1 MATRM
6 QQRRGTAAQWTAANP
21 TLAAG
26 EIGFETDTNQFKIG
40 NGSSA
45 WSALSYF
52 KNLDGLDGVGGI
64 VTLNANGVIDVN
76 LIPQGVA
83 LDAELSQYV
92 EDHSAETE
100 NVHGISNTEDLVYQ
114 DDLSG
119 AISTEVTNRNTA
131 ITDAIVNEVSERN
144 TAIGTA
150 LADEVT
156 ERNTA
161 IDDAIALEV
170 TNRNTAITDAIT
182 LEVSNRD
189 EAIDDAIADEVT
201 ARNTAI
207 NDAITNEVT
216 LRDAAIDDAIA
227 DEVTARN
234 TAITADIGT
243 HNSDTSNVHGILDTT
258 VLATDSDVS
267 AAQTAAEG
275 YADSA
280 VSAHNSDKTNVHG
293 IANTDDLVLTNDA
306 RLSDE
311 RTPLDASI
319 TDAKI
324 NPATLLSQS
333 SISGLTT
340 DLAAKASLES
350 PTFTGTVVLPATTA
364 GGSIVPSTDNTYD
377 LGSPLLMW
385 KDIYVGPG
393 SLYVN
398 GQKVLQDES
407 GNIVISA
414 DANENLSLRTSGS
427 GNVELD
433 ATGTGNIQIKSAMV
447 IEGGSN
453 ITSSDGNAIVFGNAI
468 NTDTISS
475 KTTNTDLSLSAN
487 GTGKVYI
494 NDNAEVNGN
503 FVVGGNL
510 TVSGTTTTVNSET
523 ISLADNLIDLNSN
536 FTSGTPTE
544 NSGVRIKRGDSADVQ
559 LRWNEGSD
567 VWEFTNDGANYSTI
581 APLNSPTF
589 TGTVSGITKSMVGLG
604 NVDNTSDANKP
615 ISTATQTAL
624 DAKASTADLNSALLY
639 SFNNE
644 TSSYTLVLSDAT
656 NMVEMESSSAT
667 TVTVPTNSSVAFPI
681 GTTVDIFQ
689 KGTGQVTVA
698 ASGGVTIYATPGLKL
713 RTQYSGAT
721 LIKRDTNTWIL
732 TGDLSA

>member
-64 VTLNANGVIDVN
+64 VTLNANGVIDLN

-92 EDHSAETE
+92 DDHNDETE
-100 NVHGISNTEDLVYQ
+100 DIHGISNTANLVYQ

-131 ITDAIVNEVSERN
+131 ITDAIANEVTTRN
-144 TAIGTA
+144 
-150 LADEVT
+150 
-156 ERNTA
+156 
-161 IDDAIALEV
+161 
-170 TNRNTAITDAIT
+170 
-182 LEVSNRD
+182 

-207 NDAITNEVT
+207 TNAIADEVT
-216 LRDAAIDDAIA
+216 ARDAAIDDAIA

-234 TAITADIGT
+234 AAITADIGT
-243 HNSDTSNVHGILDTT
+243 HNLDTSNVHGILDTT

-267 AAQTAAEG
+267 AAQTAAQS
-275 YADSA
+275 YADNA
-280 VSAHNSDKTNVHG
+280 VSVHNSDKTNVHG

-311 RTPLDASI
+311 RTPVNGSV
-319 TDAKI
+319 TTAKI
-324 NPATLLSQS
+324 ATGGIAQS
-333 SISGLTT
+333 AVTNLTT
-340 DLAAKASLES
+340 DLSAKASLES

-364 GGSIVPSTDNTYD
+364 GGSIVPSADNTYN
-377 LGSPLLMW
+377 LGSPTAMW
-385 KDIYVGPG
+385 KDLYVGPG

-407 GNIVISA
+407 GNIVVSA

-536 FTSGTPTE
+536 FTTGTPTE

-559 LRWNEGSD
+559 LRWNESSD

-615 ISTATQTAL
+615 VSTATQTAL

-639 SFNNE
+639 SFNNKI
-644 TSSYTLVLSDAT
+644 SSYTLVLSDAT

-689 KGTGQVTVA
+689 KGTGQVTVS